1 MNAIVSLANTIQK
14 ASARF
19 GSPEGDLEASPLRHT
34 RAYQVAEDEEG
45 LSDHE
50 LVTVM
55 KVFQNSMTHA
65 DAYLAFKR
73 KAVRRLWLRSIM
85 DEISLK

>member
-1 MNAIVSLANTIQK
+1 MNAIVNLADTIEK
-14 ASARF
+14 VSAQF
-19 GSPEGDLEASPLRHT
+19 GSPDADLEASPLRRT
-34 RAYQVAEDEEG
+34 RAYQVAEEEEG

-55 KVFQNSMTHA
+55 KVFQNSTTHA

-73 KAVRRLWLRSIM
+73 KAARRLWLRSIM
-85 DEISLK
+85 DEISLE